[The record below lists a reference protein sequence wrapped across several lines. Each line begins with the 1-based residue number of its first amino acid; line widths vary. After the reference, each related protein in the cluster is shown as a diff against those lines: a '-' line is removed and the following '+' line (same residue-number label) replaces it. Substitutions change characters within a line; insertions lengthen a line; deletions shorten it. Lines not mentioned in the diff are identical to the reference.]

1 MDVPRKMIR
10 SDFVNWVECLG
21 FKATEVTELRADHD
35 GITVEYVVTDLEGKA
50 TYVEGEVLKRYGYV
64 EVVND

>member
-1 MDVPRKMIR
+1 MDIPKEMSRR
-10 SDFVNWVECLG
+10 DFVNWVECLG

-35 GITVEYVVTDLEGKA
+35 GITVEYVVLDSGGKA